1 LCRKSK
7 FQFKIDIVVKNP
19 NYVSEI
25 KICMKNLFFL
35 SKIEDS
41 NWGQER
47 KFIRKNGQKSKFRSK
62 IEIEVKNRNLDQK
75 SKFRSKIEI

>member
-1 LCRKSK
+1 
-7 FQFKIDIVVKNP
+7 
-19 NYVSEI
+19 
-25 KICMKNLFFL
+25 MKNLFFL

-75 SKFRSKIEI
+75 SKFRSKIEIQVTNRNLGQNFKVKL